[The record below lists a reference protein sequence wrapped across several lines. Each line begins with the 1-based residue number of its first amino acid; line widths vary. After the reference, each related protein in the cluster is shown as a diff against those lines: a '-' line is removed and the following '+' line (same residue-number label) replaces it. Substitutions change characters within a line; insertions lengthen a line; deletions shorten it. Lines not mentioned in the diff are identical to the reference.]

1 MVVIKNETSKKF
13 ILPLRLNDSLEKKFQ
28 FLVNEDAPIEKINA
42 FLEGKKNIP
51 AKYSINAFLLCSK
64 FTSKPPALVIK

>member
-42 FLEGKKNIP
+42 FLEGKKKHP
-51 AKYSINAFLLCSK
+51 SK
-64 FTSKPPALVIK
+64 I